1 MNLIGSRPDRW
12 WEDRS
17 RAMRDL
23 VAELERF
30 VAAGGDEV
38 KVVFDGRPSEDR
50 PAPGGALGGRLW
62 VAFAPGGRDAAD
74 DVIAERVSGARDAG
88 SIRVVTS
95 DKGLA
100 ERVREHGAEV
110 VPVGRFRDLLDRA

>member
-1 MNLIGSRPDRW
+1 
-12 WEDRS
+12 
-17 RAMRDL
+17 
-23 VAELERF
+23 
-30 VAAGGDEV
+30 
-38 KVVFDGRPSEDR
+38 
-50 PAPGGALGGRLW
+50 
-62 VAFAPGGRDAAD
+62 
-74 DVIAERVSGARDAG
+74 VIAERVSGARDAG